1 MDSEALRRLLTAVR
15 AGRLPVERALAR
27 LAALPPTGDLGFA
40 RVDHHRALRQG
51 HPEVVYAPGK
61 TPTQV
66 AAIAKAIARRS
77 GRVLVTRVDDA
88 QARAV
93 RRAVKGSVRSFTS
106 VALLPK
112 RREKR
117 KGIALVTAGTS
128 DLPVAE
134 EARLTCRMMGCE
146 PELVADVGV
155 AGIHRLF
162 AHLETLRAAQVLVV
176 AAGMEGELPSVVGG
190 LVAAPVIA
198 VPTSVGYGTGAG
210 GFAALLAMLNAC
222 AANVCC
228 VNIDDGFGAG
238 TLASLICSGSVERRS

>member
-1 MDSEALRRLLTAVR
+1 MDREALRRLLSSVR
-15 AGRLPVERALAR
+15 AGRLPVERALER

-61 TPTQV
+61 TPAQL
-66 AAIAKAIARRS
+66 AAIAKEIARRS

-93 RRAVKGSVRSFTS
+93 RRAVKGSVQSFTS

-112 RREKR
+112 RRAKR
-117 KGIALVTAGTS
+117 RGIVIVTAGTS

-146 PELVADVGV
+146 PELVVDVGV

-162 AHLETLRAAQVLVV
+162 AHAETLRAARVLIV
-176 AAGMEGELPSVVGG
+176 AAGMEGALPSVVGG

-210 GFAALLAMLNAC
+210 GFAALLAMLNSC

-238 TLASLICSGSVERRS
+238 TLAGLICLGSGERGS